1 MERHIFIVSGIPGAG
16 KTTVSGL
23 LARRFDRGVHLEA
36 DIFQRLIVTGGLW
49 LRRRGQSPDEEPPE
63 EAWDQLRLRSKH
75 VALLA
80 DSFLENGFWPVID
93 DVVVGLRLLDVL
105 EDIKNR
111 PLYFVLLLPTL
122 DVVEHRDR
130 TRDEKHVFDIWGHL
144 DEVARNETPK
154 QGLWLDSSD
163 MSAEE
168 TVDEILSRTD
178 EAVIE

>member
-36 DIFQRLIVTGGLW
+36 DIFQKLIVTGGLFPN
-49 LRRRGQSPDEEPPE
+49 QEPKD
-63 EAWDQLRLRSKH
+63 EAWSQLRLRSKH
-75 VALLA
+75 VAMLA

-93 DVVVGLRLLDVL
+93 DVVVGLRLLEVL
-105 EDIKNR
+105 ADIKSR
-111 PLYFVLLLPTL
+111 PLYFVLLLPRL
-122 DVVEHRDR
+122 EIVEQRDR
-130 TRDEKHVFDIWGHL
+130 AREEKHVFDIWSHL
-144 DEVARNETPK
+144 DEVARTETPK

-178 EAVIE
+178 EALVD

>member
-36 DIFQRLIVTGGLW
+36 DIFQKLIVTGGLF
-49 LRRRGQSPDEEPPE
+49 PDKKPEE
-63 EAWDQLRLRSKH
+63 EAWRQLRLRSKH
-75 VALLA
+75 VAMLA

-105 EDIKNR
+105 KDIKSR
-111 PLYFVLLLPTL
+111 PLYFVLLLPSL
-122 DVVEHRDR
+122 AVVEQRDR

-144 DEVARNETPK
+144 DEVARTETPK
-154 QGLWLDSSD
+154 QGLWLDSSA

-168 TVDEILSRTD
+168 TVDEILRRTD
-178 EAVIE
+178 EALVE

>member
-36 DIFQRLIVTGGLW
+36 DIFQKLIVTGGLF
-49 LRRRGQSPDEEPPE
+49 PDKEPEE
-63 EAWDQLRLRSKH
+63 EAWRQLRLRSKH
-75 VALLA
+75 VAMLA

-93 DVVVGLRLLDVL
+93 DVVVGLRLLEVL
-105 EDIKNR
+105 EDIKSR
-111 PLYFVLLLPTL
+111 PLYFVLLLPRL
-122 DVVEHRDR
+122 DVVEQRDR

-144 DEVARNETPK
+144 DEVAREETPK

-168 TVDEILSRTD
+168 TVDEILSRTA
-178 EAVIE
+178 EALIE

>member
-36 DIFQRLIVTGGLW
+36 DIFQKVIVTGGL
-49 LRRRGQSPDEEPPE
+49 SPDDEPKD
-63 EAWDQLRLRSKH
+63 EAWGQLRLRSKH
-75 VALLA
+75 VAMLA

-105 EDIKNR
+105 EDIKSR
-111 PLYFVLLLPTL
+111 PLHFVLLLPRL
-122 DVVEHRDR
+122 DVVEQRDR

-144 DEVARNETPK
+144 DEVARTETPK

-168 TVDEILSRTD
+168 TVDEILRRTD
-178 EAVIE
+178 EALVR

>member
-1 MERHIFIVSGIPGAG
+1 MEHHIFIVSGIPGVG

-49 LRRRGQSPDEEPPE
+49 LRDRRFPDKEPPE

-75 VALLA
+75 VGMLA

-93 DVVVGLRLLDVL
+93 DVVVGLRLIEVL
-105 EDIKNR
+105 EDIKSR
-111 PLYFVLLLPTL
+111 PLYFVLLLPRL
-122 DVVEHRDR
+122 EIVEQRDR
-130 TRDEKHVFDIWGHL
+130 TREEKHVFDVWSHL
-144 DEVARNETPK
+144 DEVARTETPK
-154 QGLWLDSSD
+154 QGLWLDSSA

-168 TVDEILSRTD
+168 TVDEILRRTD
-178 EAVIE
+178 EALIQ

>member
-49 LRRRGQSPDEEPPE
+49 LRDRRFPDKEPE
-63 EAWDQLRLRSKH
+63 DEAWRQLRLRSKH
-75 VALLA
+75 VAMLA

-93 DVVVGLRLLDVL
+93 DVVVGLRLLEVL
-105 EDIKNR
+105 EDIKSR
-111 PLYFVLLLPTL
+111 PLYFVLLLPRL
-122 DVVEHRDR
+122 DVVEQRDLMR
-130 TRDEKHVFDIWGHL
+130 EKHVFDIWGHL

-154 QGLWLDSSD
+154 QGLWLDSSELT
-163 MSAEE
+163 AEE

-178 EAVIE
+178 EALVN